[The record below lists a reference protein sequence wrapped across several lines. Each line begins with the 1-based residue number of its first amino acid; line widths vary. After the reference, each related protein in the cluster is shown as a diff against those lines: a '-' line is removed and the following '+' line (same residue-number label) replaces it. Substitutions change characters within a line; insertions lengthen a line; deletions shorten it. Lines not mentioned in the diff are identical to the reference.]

1 MTSAH
6 VSCERGAVRGREYS
20 EEGTLSGR
28 VDSRRALQ
36 LARTSVCCSGDNV
49 HGGAAPR
56 RIDSKL
62 FWEEGE
68 AHLDVG
74 EPKVLEEG

>member
-1 MTSAH
+1 
-6 VSCERGAVRGREYS
+6 
-20 EEGTLSGR
+20 
-28 VDSRRALQ
+28 

-49 HGGAAPR
+49 HGGAALR

-74 EPKVLEEG
+74 EPKFKKNDGHGNRVMGREEVGLVCADYISFSEVPV